1 MTMKTRKRGG
11 SGTNKTKRR
20 SLLSTI
26 GSAATGGILKTT
38 NFIGDKAAR
47 FFGYKRI
54 NPTDGEESTTST
66 ESNVASE
73 ASKTAA
79 TASGILSGA
88 LNKANQVGEIV
99 VDTLNNNIET
109 AKPNITGAIKN
120 TVDVAKET
128 LENVNDKLDDPKFVK
143 EVGKAAKN
151 TGEMMSVVLDAVE
164 EPVNELIDKT
174 SKIASNS
181 ASKVGKAA
189 VDTALNI
196 ATSIPGPGA
205 AIGFARVVDKV
216 ISAGESII
224 EAGAETVTD
233 VSETFA
239 KSEKAIKEK
248 IAEKTEIA
256 DRIKDKVGKF
266 EQSDKV
272 DKILK
277 DIKNKKIANATA
289 AAAAGGGKVS
299 RKFKSIRRKLSR
311 KLHFKNPSD
320 S

>member
-1 MTMKTRKRGG
+1 MKTKKRGG

-26 GSAATGGILKTT
+26 GTAATDGIAKTT

-54 NPTDGEESTTST
+54 NESEEPKSSTT
-66 ESNVASE
+66 SNVASE

-79 TASGILSGA
+79 TASGIVSGA
-88 LNKANQVGEIV
+88 LNKVNQVGEIV
-99 VDTLNNNIET
+99 VDTLNDNIET
-109 AKPNITGAIKN
+109 VKPSITGALAN
-120 TVDVAKET
+120 TVDIAKET
-128 LENVNDKLDDPKFVK
+128 LENVNDKLNDPRFVK
-143 EVGKAAKN
+143 EVGKAAKK
-151 TGEMMSVVLDAVE
+151 TGEMMSIVLDAVE
-164 EPVNELIDKT
+164 EPVNELVDKT

-189 VDTALNI
+189 VDTALNV

-216 ISAGESII
+216 ITAGESIV

-233 VSETFA
+233 ISDTFA
-239 KSEKAIKEK
+239 KSTKAIKEK
-248 IAEKTEIA
+248 IAEKSEIA
-256 DRIKDKVGKF
+256 DRIQNKISNFDK
-266 EQSDKV
+266 SDKV

-277 DIKNKKIANATA
+277 DIKNKKIANAKAVA
-289 AAAAGGGKVS
+289 AAGGGGGGGGGKVS
-299 RKFKSIRRKLSR
+299 RKIRNTKRKLSR
-311 KLHFKNPSD
+311 KLH
-320 S
+320 